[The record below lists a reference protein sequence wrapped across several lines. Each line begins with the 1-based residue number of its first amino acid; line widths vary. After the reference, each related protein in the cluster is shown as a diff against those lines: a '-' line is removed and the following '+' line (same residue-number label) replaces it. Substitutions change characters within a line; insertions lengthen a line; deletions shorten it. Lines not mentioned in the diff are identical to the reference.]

1 MNLKELPQ
9 KITLNKKEQ
18 YLEIAW
24 QDGHFSQYPF
34 SLLRAACPC
43 ATCRG
48 GHENMRSE
56 PDPLVFDMPL
66 ADTPA
71 TRVEQ
76 VEMAGQ
82 YAITIYFEDGHR
94 YGIYTWHFLRM
105 LCPCPSCR
113 SHIHGE

>member
-1 MNLKELPQ
+1 MNLKELPK

-24 QDGHFSQYPF
+24 QDGHLSQYPF

-56 PDPLVFDMPL
+56 PDPLVFDMTL

-71 TRVEQ
+71 TKVEQ

-82 YAITIYFEDGHR
+82 YAITIHFQDGHH

-113 SHIHGE
+113 AHIHGE